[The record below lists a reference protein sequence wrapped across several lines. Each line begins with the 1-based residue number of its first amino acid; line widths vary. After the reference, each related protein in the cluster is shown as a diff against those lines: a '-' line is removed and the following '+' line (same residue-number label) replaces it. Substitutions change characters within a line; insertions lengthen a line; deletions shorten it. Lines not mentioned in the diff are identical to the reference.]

1 MQDVDEDWLTFI
13 NGSSVRDCP
22 SPSAHEAPTTV
33 EVSKT
38 PKCGDI
44 YISTKTKISY
54 LNQHVPLKEVFWKI
68 PVIPYTQPCE
78 GVVKKQ
84 MKFNCFSEE
93 ELNSL
98 IEKTKTEKHL
108 DNHIISK
115 LNDTG
120 GRAKYRDVRKISVGL
135 CKKDVVSHR
144 SKEKSAFYN
153 CFVMIVR
160 LLINDRFREVHVKVF
175 NTGKLEIPGIQ
186 NDEMLNKVLDIV
198 LRTLKHII
206 GPTEQPLECLD
217 HCDTVLINSNFNCGF
232 YVNRERLFMLMK
244 RDYKLQC
251 SYDPCSYPGVQCKY
265 YHYSNGPYDGRQRDK
280 GEDALSKISFMV
292 FRTGSVLIVGKCC
305 EDTIMRVY
313 TFIKEMFKVRYS
325 EIVEHQSE
333 DSENLFDKADKKKK
347 KLRRFARIAIMPV

>member
-1 MQDVDEDWLTFI
+1 MTNVDEDWLTFI
-13 NGSSVRDCP
+13 NGTSVGDVSDQP
-22 SPSAHEAPTTV
+22 LHDSPTIV

-54 LNQHVPLKEVFWKI
+54 LNQDISLKNVFWKI
-68 PVIPYTQPCE
+68 PVIPYTKPCV
-78 GVVKKQ
+78 GIVKKQ

-93 ELNSL
+93 ELNEL
-98 IEKTKTEKHL
+98 IEKTKSEKCL

-120 GRAKYRDVRKISVGL
+120 GRARYRDVRKISVGL
-135 CKKDVVSHR
+135 CKKDVISHR

-186 NDEMLNKVLDIV
+186 SDEMLNMVLDVV
-198 LRTLKHII
+198 LKTLTYIMAPMEK
-206 GPTEQPLECLD
+206 PLQFLGR
-217 HCDTVLINSNFNCGF
+217 CDTVLINSNFNCGF
-232 YVNRERLFMLMK
+232 YVNREKLFITMK
-244 RDYKLQC
+244 RDYKLLC

-265 YHYSNGPYDGRQRDK
+265 YHYADGPCDGKQRD
-280 GEDALSKISFMV
+280 ESEAVLSKISFMV

-305 EDTIMRVY
+305 EGTIMQVY
-313 TFIKEMFKVRYS
+313 AFIKQLFETHYLD
-325 EIVEHQSE
+325 IVEYQNE
-333 DSENLFDKADKKKK
+333 DSANPPDKADKKKK
-347 KLRRFARIAIMPV
+347 KLRRFARVAVMPV